1 MEVYCQLAPH
11 GTDCSSVL
19 DTNIL
24 VHPSCIT
31 DDVAPD
37 IPQVR
42 PEERELVAGLLH
54 HWLQSNEPTHVILW
68 CSGAKQILKLQ
79 SRITRDRPDVPKGH
93 IAVYVG
99 ETQRKRFVV
108 PISVLN
114 HPSFNDL
121 LKRAEEEFGFNHPM
135 GGLTIPCREDAF
147 LNLTSRLQA

>member
-1 MEVYCQLAPH
+1 MGVSLPSMI
-11 GTDCSSVL
+11 SS
-19 DTNIL
+19 
-24 VHPSCIT
+24 
-31 DDVAPD
+31 
-37 IPQVR
+37 
-42 PEERELVAGLLH
+42 
-54 HWLQSNEPTHVILW
+54 
-68 CSGAKQILKLQ
+68 AKQILKLQ
-79 SRITRDRPDVPKGH
+79 SRITRDKPDVPKGH

-99 ETQRKRFVV
+99 ETQRKRFAV